1 MTFSAA
7 PDAPAGMQI
16 LESEADGNVVAF
28 LSNLPFPTEGG
39 TESVFHLLTPG
50 LDLTPRGPV
59 VQGPPRPLVV
69 YVPGSAWLPQNLDRS
84 VPRLAAFAEATGYA
98 VAMVAY
104 RPSTVAKAPAQL
116 HDLKAALNHLQAE
129 HARWN
134 LSADKVVLWGTS
146 SGGHLVSLAG
156 LTAEGGPDIAGVVN
170 FFGPTDF
177 RRMGDFPSVMDHNAP
192 NSPESLVVGGPIQ
205 DPEFAEAVAAYNPL
219 TYVDPDKPTPPFLL
233 MHGDRDPLVPFNQSV
248 LLYEALRDA
257 GHDVTFYKLKDA
269 GHGTRFFTPKPLAI
283 VEAFMARVLGN

>member
-1 MTFSAA
+1 
-7 PDAPAGMQI
+7 
-16 LESEADGNVVAF
+16 
-28 LSNLPFPTEGG
+28 
-39 TESVFHLLTPG
+39 
-50 LDLTPRGPV
+50 
-59 VQGPPRPLVV
+59 
-69 YVPGSAWLPQNLDRS
+69 
-84 VPRLAAFAEATGYA
+84 
-98 VAMVAY
+98 MVAY

-116 HDLKAALNHLQAE
+116 HDLKAALNHLQTE

-134 LSADKVVLWGTS
+134 LAADKVVLWGTS
-146 SGGHLVSLAG
+146 SGAHLVSLAG

-205 DPEFAEAVAAYNPL
+205 DPEFGDAVAAYNPL
-219 TYVDPDKPTPPFLL
+219 TYVDADKPTPPFLL